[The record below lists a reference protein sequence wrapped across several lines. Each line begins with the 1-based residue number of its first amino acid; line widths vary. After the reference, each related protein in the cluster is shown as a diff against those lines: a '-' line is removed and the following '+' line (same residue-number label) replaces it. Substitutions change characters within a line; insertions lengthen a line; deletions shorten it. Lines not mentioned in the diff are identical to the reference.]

1 MTEMDKKIL
10 KPMTESGNCG
20 YWCSEQGSN
29 GTPWHEMC

>member
-20 YWCSEQGSN
+20 EWGSN
-29 GTPWHEMC
+29 GTLWHEMC